1 MPHKLVGNVFSLPHM
16 SDQSPHIPSVSVD
29 EVEDL
34 VEQGALLIDIR
45 ERREWDE
52 ARIGGAELKPMSE
65 INAWY
70 QDLPRDRQVILYC
83 RSGSRSAQ
91 AVHALTTQADFDNV
105 LNMTGGIIAWAGAD
119 LPIES

>member
-1 MPHKLVGNVFSLPHM
+1 MVGP
-16 SDQSPHIPSVSVD
+16 SPQIPSVSVD

-45 ERREWDE
+45 ERNEWDE
-52 ARIGGAELKPMSE
+52 ARIGGAEFKPMSE

-105 LNMTGGIIAWAGAD
+105 FNMTGGIIAWAAAD